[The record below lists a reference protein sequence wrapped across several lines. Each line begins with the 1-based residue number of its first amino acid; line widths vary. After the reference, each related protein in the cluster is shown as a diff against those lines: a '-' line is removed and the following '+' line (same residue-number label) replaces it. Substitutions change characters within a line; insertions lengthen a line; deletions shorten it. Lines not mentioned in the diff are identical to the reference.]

1 VRSKLIGKMKG
12 TKQEKKKR
20 VKTWVDAL
28 LGMNL
33 PMDAAEAGLNAIHGL
48 MIHSSERRR
57 A

>member
-1 VRSKLIGKMKG
+1 MKG